1 MNMDMMDEAFILIG
15 VEGESKEDILTRMAE
30 NLVKLG
36 VVKES
41 YIAAVIEREQ
51 AYPTGLPTG
60 GCSVA
65 IPHTDIEHVN
75 RKAISIGVLKQP
87 VRFGIMGE
95 EEETTPVEL
104 VFMLA
109 MDQKHSQLKLLTRLM
124 QVIQDQSMLRAL
136 SKETSPASIK
146 ELMNTVLQFE
156 AQGGPLT

>member
-1 MNMDMMDEAFILIG
+1 MNMDMMDESFILIG
-15 VEGESKEDILTRMAE
+15 VEGECREDILARMAG
-30 NLVKLG
+30 NLVEHG

-41 YIAAVIEREQ
+41 YVAAIIERER
-51 AYPTGLPTG
+51 AYPTGLPTKA
-60 GCSVA
+60 CSVA

-87 VRFGIMGE
+87 VDFVIMGE

-124 QVIQDQSMLRAL
+124 MIIQNEELLTAL
-136 SKETSPASIK
+136 SQETSRANIK
-146 ELMNTVLQFE
+146 EIMNAKLQPE
-156 AQGGPLT
+156 TQGGSLL

>member
-1 MNMDMMDEAFILIG
+1 MNMDLLNESFILIG
-15 VEGESKEDILTRMAE
+15 VEGGSKEDILTRMAK
-30 NLVKLG
+30 NLVALG

-41 YIAAVIEREQ
+41 YITAVIEREQ

-60 GCSVA
+60 ACSVA

-87 VRFGIMGE
+87 ISFGIMGE
-95 EEETTPVEL
+95 ETETTPVEL

-124 QVIQDQSMLRAL
+124 QVIQNQETLTAL
-136 SKETSPASIK
+136 SQETSPANIK
-146 ELMNTVLQFE
+146 EIMNAVLQFE
-156 AQGGPLT
+156 TQGGPLA